1 MMSIIHNYC
10 IYSYR
15 NIASRIVS
23 FHTNISLSSSIL
35 SRHINSQDSSKGDP
49 QQQLIVITKTCADRI
64 KKVADPK
71 EFLRIEV
78 EGGGCS
84 GFQYKFN
91 LDRDIQEDDRVFE
104 LEGSRVVV
112 DETSLELIKGSTVDF
127 KEELIR
133 NSFTISSNPR
143 AEKGCSCGSSFALRL
158 D

>member
-1 MMSIIHNYC
+1 MSIIHNYW
-10 IYSYR
+10 IYK

-23 FHTNISLSSSIL
+23 FHTNISSLSSIL
-35 SRHINSQDSSKGDP
+35 SRHINSQDSFKGGPDP
-49 QQQLIVITKTCADRI
+49 QQQLIIITKTCADRI

-133 NSFTISSNPR
+133 NSFTISSNPQ